1 MVSSISS
8 SVTASLGLGYGIDS
22 SSIVSGLV
30 AAVRDPKQ
38 QALNSRASMV
48 GAQISALG
56 NASSALNTFSTA
68 LSELLSTSSF
78 SGQPVSSDVS
88 IAKVSLTQEG
98 DLSGLPIEME
108 VKQLANS
115 QVLKSATLADGS
127 TAVGFGTLTLTT
139 STGSYGI
146 TIDGSNNTLDGL
158 AAAINGADAGV
169 TASVVTDAAG
179 ARLVLKGGIGAS
191 EAFTLADSGDADADL
206 LRFTWDGAAG
216 GMTRTRTAQNA
227 TVVLDGV
234 ETSFASNSITGA
246 IPNVTI
252 DLVKATPGTVVT
264 ISEEQPTTGMR
275 DLILEYTNAYNDLW
289 KSLSALTAAGTEETA
304 GGILAADSSIRQ
316 MKHLLSKL
324 SSTALA
330 ASGDYTSLAQIG
342 VFTNKDGT
350 LGVDQTKL
358 DAALEANP
366 AAVTAMINPAVQDV
380 SNPGLAGAL
389 ESIKDKLQ
397 DANSGSLVKAQERY
411 KAIQAKITEEREKFE
426 DYMEGYEE
434 RLSATFSAMDTRLAS
449 LKATQSYLE
458 QQIQMWNNADNN

>member
-1 MVSSISS
+1 MVSSVSS
-8 SVTASLGLGYGIDS
+8 SITTSLGLGYGIDS
-22 SSIVSGLV
+22 SGIVSGLV
-30 AAVRDPKQ
+30 AAVRDPKE
-38 QALNSRASMV
+38 QALASRASMV

-68 LSELLSTSSF
+68 LSALLSTSSF

-88 IAKVSLTQEG
+88 IARVSLTQEG

-108 VKQLANS
+108 VKQLSNS
-115 QVLKSATLADGS
+115 QVLKSATLADNS
-127 TAVGFGTLTLTT
+127 TAVGLGTLTLTT
-139 STGSYGI
+139 SSGSYGI

-158 AAAINGADAGV
+158 AAAINDADAGV
-169 TASVVTDAAG
+169 TASVVTDSAG

-191 EAFTLADSGDADADL
+191 EAFTLVDSGDADADL

-234 ETSFASNSITGA
+234 ETSFASNTITGA

-252 DLVKATPGTVVT
+252 DLVKAAEGTIIT

-275 DLILEYTNAYNDLW
+275 DLVLEFKDAYNSLW
-289 KSLSALTAAGTEETA
+289 NSLGALTVAGTGETP

-316 MKHLLSKL
+316 MKNLLNKL
-324 SSTALA
+324 TSTALV
-330 ASGDYTSLAQIG
+330 ASGDFTSLAQIG

-350 LGVDQTKL
+350 LGVDEAKL

-366 AAVTAMINPAVQDV
+366 AAVTAMINPPVQDA

-389 ESIKDKLQ
+389 ESIKGKLQ
-397 DANSGSLVKAQERY
+397 DDDTGALVKAQERY
-411 KAIQAKITEEREKFE
+411 KAIQSKITEEREKFE
-426 DYMEGYEE
+426 TYMEGYEA

>member
-1 MVSSISS
+1 M
-8 SVTASLGLGYGIDS
+8 GYGIDS
-22 SSIVSGLV
+22 ASIVSGLV
-30 AAVRDPKQ
+30 AAVRDPKE

-68 LSELLSTSSF
+68 LSQLLSTSSF
-78 SGQPVSSDVS
+78 SGQPVSSDLS

-115 QVLKSATLADGS
+115 QVLKSATLAHGG
-127 TAVGFGTLTLTT
+127 TAVGLGTLTLTT
-139 STGSYGI
+139 STGSYAI

-158 AAAINGADAGV
+158 AAAINDADAGV
-169 TASVVTDAAG
+169 TASVVTDSAG

-191 EAFTLADSGDADADL
+191 EAFTLTDSGNADADL

-216 GMTRTRTAQNA
+216 GMSRTRQAQNA

-252 DLVKATPGTVVT
+252 DLVKAAEGTIVT
-264 ISEEQPTTGMR
+264 ISEEQPTKGMR
-275 DLILEYTNAYNDLW
+275 DLVMEFKDAYNGLW
-289 KSLSALTAAGTEETA
+289 NSLSALTAAGGKDTR

-316 MKHLLSKL
+316 MKNLLSKL
-324 SSTALA
+324 TSTPLA
-330 ASGDYTSLAQIG
+330 ASGDYTSLAQVG

-350 LGVDQTKL
+350 LGVDPAKL

-366 AAVTAMINPAVQDV
+366 AAVTAMINPPVQDA

-389 ESIKDKLQ
+389 ESIKDTLQ

-411 KAIQAKITEEREKFE
+411 KAIQTKITEEREKFE
-426 DYMEGYEE
+426 DYMEGYEQ

>member
-1 MVSSISS
+1 MVSNVSS
-8 SVTASLGLGYGIDS
+8 SITASLGMGYGIDS

-30 AAVRDPKQ
+30 AAVRDPKE

-68 LSELLSTSSF
+68 LTQLLSTSSF
-78 SGQPVSSDVS
+78 SGQPVSSDLS

-98 DLSGLPIEME
+98 DLSGLPIDME

-115 QVLKSATLADGS
+115 QVLKSATLADGG
-127 TAVGFGTLTLTT
+127 TAVGLGTLTLTT
-139 STGSYGI
+139 STGSYAI

-158 AAAINGADAGV
+158 AAAINDADAGV
-169 TASVVTDAAG
+169 TASIVTDSAG

-191 EAFTLADSGDADADL
+191 EAFTLTDSGNADADL

-216 GMTRTRTAQNA
+216 GMTRTRQAQNA

-252 DLVKATPGTVVT
+252 DLVKAAEGTIVT

-275 DLILEYTNAYNDLW
+275 DLVLEFKDAYNGLW
-289 KSLSALTAAGTEETA
+289 NSLSALTVAGGKDTP

-316 MKHLLSKL
+316 MKNLLSKL
-324 SSTALA
+324 TSTALA
-330 ASGDYTSLAQIG
+330 ATGDYTSLAQIG
-342 VFTNKDGT
+342 VYTNKDGT
-350 LGVDQTKL
+350 LGVDEAKL

-366 AAVTAMINPAVQDV
+366 AAVTAMINPAVQDA

-397 DANSGSLVKAQERY
+397 DEDTGALVKAQERY
-411 KAIQAKITEEREKFE
+411 KAIQEKITAEREKFE
-426 DYMEGYEE
+426 TYMEGYEE

-458 QQIQMWNNADNN
+458 QQIKMWNNADNN